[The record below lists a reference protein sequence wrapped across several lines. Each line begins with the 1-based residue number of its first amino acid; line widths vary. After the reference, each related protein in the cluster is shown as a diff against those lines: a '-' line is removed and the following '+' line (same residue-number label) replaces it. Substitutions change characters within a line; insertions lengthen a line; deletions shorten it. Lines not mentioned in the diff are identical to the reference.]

1 MIEATQV
8 KKIPPNFARAEL
20 GLKQTDLAERSGLSQ
35 KTISAGEKGL
45 PLRLLSAMA
54 ILKALNEER
63 AKQGMESLSFE
74 EVDWNIE

>member
-8 KKIPPNFARAEL
+8 KKIRPDIARAQL
-20 GLKQTDLAERSGLSQ
+20 GLRQIDLAELAGISQ

-45 PLRLLSAMA
+45 PIRLLSAMA
-54 ILKALNEER
+54 ILKAINEER
-63 AKQGMESLSFE
+63 EKQGKVALDFE